1 MQMENL
7 ASISIYLDSRRA
19 KANGSYP
26 VKLRV
31 FTTQP
36 RKQMLYSIPFE
47 YSKEDFK
54 KVWSNKR
61 INKDLKNDNIRID
74 AIRQKAVGIAKDIQP
89 FSFERFE
96 KLLFRKTGEGG
107 SVKYHYNDYI
117 SSLKKNAR
125 IGTAETYFYSL
136 KAIIKYLNTINQNID
151 KLMFYDINIK
161 WLKLFEN
168 HLLTSNLSITTVGI
182 YLRPLRAMFNKAIE
196 EGEIDK
202 ELYPFG
208 KRGYQIPNTKKV
220 KKALSLEQLKILY
233 QAKPENKEQE
243 KAKDFWFLSYN
254 CNGMNLKDL
263 ALLKLSNLNNDSLI
277 FYRAKTYFTSK
288 HNLKEIQVYF
298 NDFIIKIL
306 DKYGNKDKT
315 STNYVFDIIKPD
327 YSEVEIK
334 RRVSNFNRFI
344 NQHIKKLAQNNGINE
359 DISFYWAR
367 HSFATN
373 SVRQGASLEF
383 MQESLGHNSKTT
395 TENYFAGFG
404 SDVKREFAKTLM
416 NFDKKF

>member
-1 MQMENL
+1 MENL
-7 ASISIYLDSRRA
+7 ISISIYLDTRRA

-31 FTTQP
+31 FSTQP

-54 KVWSNKR
+54 KVWTNKR
-61 INKDLKNDNIRID
+61 INKDFKNDNIRID
-74 AIRQKAVGIAKDIQP
+74 AVRQKAVDVAKDIQP

-96 KLLFRKTGEGG
+96 KLLFRKKGVGV
-107 SVKYHYNDYI
+107 SVKYHYNEYI
-117 SSLKKNAR
+117 NTLKKSDR

-136 KAIIKYLNTINQNID
+136 KAITNYLNSINQKID
-151 KLMFYDINIK
+151 KLVFYDVNVN
-161 WLKLFEN
+161 WLKSFEKY
-168 HLLTSNLSITTVGI
+168 LLASNLSITTVGI
-182 YLRPLRAMFNKAIE
+182 YLRPLRAIFNKAIE
-196 EGEIDK
+196 EREIDK
-202 ELYPFG
+202 KIYPFG
-208 KRGYQIPNTKKV
+208 KREYQIPNTKKV
-220 KKALSLEQLKILY
+220 KKALNLEQLKKLY

-263 ALLKLSNLNNDSLI
+263 ALLKYSNLNNDSLT

-298 NDFIIKIL
+298 NDYILKML
-306 DKYGNKDKT
+306 DKYGNEDKT
-315 STNYVFDIIKPD
+315 STNNVFDIIKPE
-327 YSEVEIK
+327 YSEVDIK
-334 RRVSNFNRFI
+334 RRVNNFMRFI
-344 NQHIKKLAQNNGINE
+344 NQHIKILALNNGVNE
-359 DISFYWAR
+359 DISFLWAR

-383 MQESLGHNSKTT
+383 IQESLGHNNKTT

-404 SDVKREFAKTLM
+404 GDVKREFASKLM
-416 NFDKKF
+416 KF

>member
-1 MQMENL
+1 MENL

-74 AIRQKAVGIAKDIQP
+74 AIRQKAVDVAKDIQP

-96 KLLFRKTGEGG
+96 KLLFRKKGEGA
-107 SVKYHYNDYI
+107 SVKYHYDEYI
-117 SSLKKNAR
+117 TSLKNNTR

-136 KAIIKYLNTINQNID
+136 KAITKYLNTINQNID

-263 ALLKLSNLNNDSLI
+263 ALLKYSNLSNDSLT

>member
-1 MQMENL
+1 MENL
-7 ASISIYLDSRRA
+7 ISISIYLDTRRA

-31 FTTQP
+31 FSTQP

-54 KVWSNKR
+54 KVWTNKR
-61 INKDLKNDNIRID
+61 INKDFKNDNIRID
-74 AIRQKAVGIAKDIQP
+74 AVRQKAVDVAKDIQP

-96 KLLFRKTGEGG
+96 KLLFRKKGVGV
-107 SVKYHYNDYI
+107 SVKYHYNEYI
-117 SSLKKNAR
+117 NTLKKSDR

-136 KAIIKYLNTINQNID
+136 KAITNYLNSINQKID
-151 KLMFYDINIK
+151 KLVFYDVNVN
-161 WLKLFEN
+161 WLKSFEKY
-168 HLLTSNLSITTVGI
+168 LLASNLSITTVGI
-182 YLRPLRAMFNKAIE
+182 YLRPLRAIFNIAIKE
-196 EGEIDK
+196 RDIDK
-202 ELYPFG
+202 EIYPFG
-208 KRGYQIPNTKKV
+208 EGGYQIPNTKRV
-220 KKALSLEQLKILY
+220 KKALNLEQLKKLY

-263 ALLKLSNLNNDSLI
+263 ALLKYSNLNNDSLT

-298 NDFIIKIL
+298 NDYILKML
-306 DKYGNKDKT
+306 DKYGNEDKT
-315 STNYVFDIIKPD
+315 STNNVFDIIKPE
-327 YSEVEIK
+327 YSEVDIK
-334 RRVSNFNRFI
+334 RRVNNFMRFI
-344 NQHIKKLAQNNGINE
+344 NQHIKILALNNGVNE
-359 DISFYWAR
+359 DISFLWAR

-383 MQESLGHNSKTT
+383 IQESLGHNSKTT

-404 SDVKREFAKTLM
+404 NDVKREFANTLM
-416 NFDKKF
+416 NF